1 MPNGKKGVLILSEP
15 ERKYKPSGRALDVF
29 DQKAVGKFQSDLYNL
44 PYLRDQATKR
54 NKIYL
59 VIIIILILALVYV
72 CMTAKFKTY
81 VVRVNDTTGEVYAG
95 QELKAKPYEPK
106 QAEIEYFLRQFI
118 RDTRTVPNDMVV
130 LRKNWERASHYL
142 TPAAAQKYNGLVEK
156 EGRNINFLH
165 GKMIEPT
172 VNTLVLQPGYDRT
185 YQIRWIEESFT
196 SDTEI
201 STSYSGLFTV
211 VIEEPKDV
219 AELAVNPLGLKI
231 SELTYQKEDE
241 KILNKMAK
249 PKTEGG
255 IPIAPAGANASQG
268 AM

>member
-1 MPNGKKGVLILSEP
+1 MSEP
-15 ERKYKPSGRALDVF
+15 ERKYKPVGRAMDIF
-29 DQKAVGKFQSDLYNL
+29 DQKAIGKFQSDLYNL

-59 VIIIILILALVYV
+59 VIIIILIIALVYV

-81 VVRVNDTTGEVYAG
+81 VVRVNDTTGEIYAG

-118 RDTRTVPNDMVV
+118 RDARTVPSDMVV
-130 LRKNWERASHYL
+130 LRKNWERASHYM
-142 TPAAAQKYNGLVEK
+142 TPQAAQKYNGLIAK
-156 EGRNINFLH
+156 EGRSINNLY

-172 VNTLVLQPGYDRT
+172 INTLVLQPGYDRT
-185 YQIRWIEESFT
+185 YQIRWVEESFT
-196 SDTEI
+196 SDSEI
-201 STSYSGLFTV
+201 SISYSGLFTIV
-211 VIEEPKDV
+211 VEPPTKP

-231 SELTYQKEDE
+231 SELTYQKENE
-241 KILNKMAK
+241 KILNKLAK
-249 PKTEGG
+249 PQAGNV
-255 IPIAPAGANASQG
+255 APPASVGTQPSQG

>member
-1 MPNGKKGVLILSEP
+1 MSEP
-15 ERKYKPSGRALDVF
+15 EKKYKPVGRALDVF
-29 DQKAVGKFQSDLYNL
+29 DRKAIGKFQSDLYNL
-44 PYLRDQATKR
+44 PYLRDQATQR

-95 QELKAKPYEPK
+95 QELKARPYEPK
-106 QAEIEYFLRQFI
+106 QVEIEYFLRQFI

-249 PKTEGG
+249 PKAEGG

>member
-1 MPNGKKGVLILSEP
+1 MPSGKKGVLILSEP

-156 EGRNINFLH
+156 EGRSISFLR

-172 VNTLVLQPGYDRT
+172 VNTLQLQPGMDRT
-185 YQIRWIEESFT
+185 YQIRWIEESFS
-196 SDTEI
+196 SDTDVKI
-201 STSYSGLFTV
+201 SYSGLFTV
-211 VIEEPKDV
+211 VIEEPKDP
-219 AELAVNPLGLKI
+219 AQLAVNPLGLKI

-241 KILNKMAK
+241 KILNKLSNSNPQA
-249 PKTEGG
+249 G
-255 IPIAPAGANASQG
+255 IGAVAPVAPAQSGQ
-268 AM
+268 